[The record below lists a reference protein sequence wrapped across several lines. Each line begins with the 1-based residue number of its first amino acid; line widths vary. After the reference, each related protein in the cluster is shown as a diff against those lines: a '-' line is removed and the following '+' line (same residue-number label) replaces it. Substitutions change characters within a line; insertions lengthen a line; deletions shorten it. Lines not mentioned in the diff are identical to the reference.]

1 MKRFLFSVCALALI
15 SGAAFADVPDPSN
28 CTCTLDATGRLLM
41 IPGGP
46 VPPPSGAWTKNAN
59 ADFSLNIRNAAN
71 VAINNCVVE
80 VLVGG
85 QAGLFTGLCSYQ
97 SMGLIRNTDAGGNVS
112 FNVQGGGCYKHQPD
126 ACTIRGNGV
135 IIRTYDMVMSP
146 DYTGTDDN
154 GLASRWSLT
163 VTPSDLA
170 SFVVAYQ
177 GGIGPASCHDYNN
190 NGTTNPPD
198 LAVFGNSYY
207 GGVGRCGP

>member
-46 VPPPSGAWTKNAN
+46 VASVWQKNTN
-59 ADFSLNIRNAAN
+59 ADFSLIVRNAAN
-71 VAINNCVVE
+71 APINNCVVE

-177 GGIGPASCHDYNN
+177 GGIGPASCHDYDGNN
-190 NGTTNPPD
+190 AMNAGD
-198 LAVFGNSYY
+198 FSIFGAVWDSGLRN
-207 GGVGRCGP
+207 CP